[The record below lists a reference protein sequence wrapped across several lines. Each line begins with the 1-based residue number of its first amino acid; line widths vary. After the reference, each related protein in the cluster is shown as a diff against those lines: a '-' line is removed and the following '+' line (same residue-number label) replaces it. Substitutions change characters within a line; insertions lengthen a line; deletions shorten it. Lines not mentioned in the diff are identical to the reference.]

1 MLLML
6 MQITTRYHFL
16 YVKKFLFI
24 FLFLFYSLNVYADNL
39 GTNKTINDYLEN
51 GYQIQSVNIIDQNK
65 ILYNL
70 LRNEDE
76 DKKFEPKLVG
86 CIYDINTQIAE
97 CFKP

>member
-1 MLLML
+1 
-6 MQITTRYHFL
+6 
-16 YVKKFLFI
+16 VKKFLLI
-24 FLFLFYSLNVYADNL
+24 FLFFFYSLNSNADNL
-39 GTNKTINDYLEN
+39 GTNKMINDYLEM

-70 LRNEDE
+70 LREDTE

>member
-1 MLLML
+1 
-6 MQITTRYHFL
+6 
-16 YVKKFLFI
+16 VKKYLLI
-24 FLFLFYSLNVYADNL
+24 FLFFFYSLNVCADNL
-39 GTNKTINDYLEN
+39 GFNKMINDYLDM

-70 LRNEDE
+70 LRDDTEA
-76 DKKFEPKLVG
+76 KKFEPKLVS

>member
-24 FLFLFYSLNVYADNL
+24 FLFLFYSLNVCADNL

-51 GYQIQSVNIIDQNK
+51 GYQIQSVSIIDQNK

-76 DKKFEPKLVG
+76 DKKFEPKLVT
-86 CIYDINTQIAE
+86 CIYVVNTQIAE

>member
-24 FLFLFYSLNVYADNL
+24 FLFLFYSLNVCADNL

-86 CIYDINTQIAE
+86 CIYDINTQISE

>member
-1 MLLML
+1 M
-6 MQITTRYHFL
+6 
-16 YVKKFLFI
+16 KKFLFI
-24 FLFLFYSLNVYADNL
+24 FLFLSYSFNVSADNL
-39 GTNKTINDYLEN
+39 GTNKTINDYLEM

-70 LRNEDE
+70 LRDDTE